1 MYPCRLA
8 GTPMKASAQATATDF
23 DFEEDL
29 ADDDM
34 GLVET
39 NDVEIEYTGM
49 RKLTLGE
56 EIAKYAILTGI
67 FGGGVAWS
75 YWEGKREDRE
85 EEKRVK
91 EEVERIEKW
100 KAEFIDMDDV
110 VSDDDMFA
118 SLQKRMAGE
127 GKVRE
132 RRQPMPD
139 TRNREDEHVLWMMK

>member
-1 MYPCRLA
+1 
-8 GTPMKASAQATATDF
+8 MKASAQATATDF

-39 NDVEIEYTGM
+39 VDVEIEYTGM
-49 RKLTLGE
+49 RKLTFGE
-56 EIAKYAILTGI
+56 EVAKYGILTGI

-75 YWEGKREDRE
+75 WWEGKREDRE

-110 VSDDDMFA
+110 VSGLPDHLGLCASSGTCWPRGSMDMLA
-118 SLQKRMAGE
+118 RCS
-127 GKVRE
+127 
-132 RRQPMPD
+132 
-139 TRNREDEHVLWMMK
+139 TRLSTPP